1 MTSPIPEADAR
12 YELMG
17 IGELNM
23 TLRGKVALVTGA
35 GRHQGLGKAIC
46 ARLAMAGCRIALTD
60 LAVPQALMEAKNI
73 GTRAEMDEVAEELSA
88 IGPEVIALPMD
99 VRDEAQIEAT
109 IAAVVAKFG
118 RLDILINNA
127 GIGYLFSPI
136 TDTPAEFWRAVM
148 DVNLMGPFLCTK
160 HAARQM
166 NRQGSGGRIINIA
179 SQAAKSGH
187 PHLAAYIASKH
198 GLVGLT
204 RTAALELGSQ
214 GITVNAVCP
223 NHVTT
228 GLGSVQNE
236 YYAKLRGVSV
246 ERYLADMTA
255 GIPMG
260 RVGLPEDTANA
271 CVFLCSDQAAY
282 ITGEAMNVS
291 GGAEMH

>member
-1 MTSPIPEADAR
+1 MMLE
-12 YELMG
+12 
-17 IGELNM
+17 
-23 TLRGKVALVTGA
+23 GKVALVTGA
-35 GRHQGLGKAIC
+35 GRRQGLGQAIC
-46 ARLAMAGCRIALTD
+46 ARLAADGCRIALTD
-60 LAVPQALMEAKNI
+60 LAAPKPLMDARNI
-73 GTRAEMDEVAEELSA
+73 GTRAEMEDVARELA
-88 IGPEVIALPMD
+88 KIGPQVIALPMD
-99 VRDEAQIEAT
+99 VREEAEIETT
-109 IAAVVAKFG
+109 IAAVLARFG
-118 RLDILINNA
+118 RLDILVNNA

-136 TDTPAEFWRAVM
+136 VDTPVDFWKAVM

-166 NRQGSGGRIINIA
+166 ILQGGGGRVINIA

-204 RTAALELGSQ
+204 RTAALELGGH

-228 GLGSVQNE
+228 GLGSVQND

-246 ERYLADMTA
+246 EQYLDDMRR
-255 GIPMG
+255 GIAMG
-260 RVGLPEDTANA
+260 RVGLPTDTANA
-271 CVFLCSDQAAY
+271 CAFLCSDQAAY

>member
-1 MTSPIPEADAR
+1 MALE
-12 YELMG
+12 
-17 IGELNM
+17 
-23 TLRGKVALVTGA
+23 GKVALVTGA
-35 GRHQGLGKAIC
+35 GRHRGLGKAIC
-46 ARLAMAGCRIALTD
+46 ARLAREGCRIALTD
-60 LAVPQALMEAKNI
+60 LALPQPLMDAKNI
-73 GTRAEMDEVAEELSA
+73 GTRAEMDEVADELAA

-99 VRDEAQIEAT
+99 VRDEAQVEAA
-109 IAAVVAKFG
+109 IAAVVATFG

-136 TDTPAEFWRAVM
+136 VDTPSDFWKAVM

-160 HAARQM
+160 HASKQM
-166 NRQGSGGRIINIA
+166 IRQGSGGRIINIA

-204 RTAALELGSQ
+204 RTAALELGSH

-236 YYAKLRGVSV
+236 YYAKLKGVTV
-246 ERYLADMTA
+246 EQYLADMKR

-260 RVGLPEDTANA
+260 RVGLPDDTANA
-271 CVFLCSDQAAY
+271 CAFLCSDQAAY

>member
-1 MTSPIPEADAR
+1 MKPLA
-12 YELMG
+12 
-17 IGELNM
+17 
-23 TLRGKVALVTGA
+23 GKVALVTGA
-35 GRHQGLGKAIC
+35 GRHKGLGKAIC
-46 ARLAMAGCRIALTD
+46 AQLAAEGCRIALTD
-60 LAVPQALMEAKNI
+60 LADPKPLMDASHI
-73 GTRAEMDEVAEELSA
+73 GTRATMDEVAAELSS
-88 IGPEVIALPMD
+88 IGPEVMAVPMD
-99 VRDEAQIEAT
+99 VTDEAQIEAA
-109 IAAVVAKFG
+109 IASVVARFG
-118 RLDILINNA
+118 QLDILINNA

-136 TDTPAEFWRAVM
+136 VETPATFWKAVM
-148 DVNLMGPFLCTK
+148 DVNLLGPFLCTK
-160 HAARQM
+160 HASQQM
-166 NRQGSGGRIINIA
+166 IRQGRGGRIVNIA

-204 RTAALELGSQ
+204 RTAALELGSH

-228 GLGSVQNE
+228 GLGAVQNE

-246 ERYLADMTA
+246 EQYLEDMKR

-260 RVGLPEDTANA
+260 RVGLPEDTAKA
-271 CVFLCSDQAAY
+271 CAFLCSDAAQY

>member
-1 MTSPIPEADAR
+1 MM
-12 YELMG
+12 LQ
-17 IGELNM
+17 
-23 TLRGKVALVTGA
+23 GKVALVTGA
-35 GRHQGLGKAIC
+35 GRHGGLGKAIC
-46 ARLAMAGCRIALTD
+46 ARLAAEGCRIALTD
-60 LAVPQALMEAKNI
+60 LANPKPLMEAQHI
-73 GTRAEMDEVAEELSA
+73 GTRAEMDEVAEELSK
-88 IGPEVIALPMD
+88 IGPEVRAFAMD
-99 VRDEAQIEAT
+99 VCNEGQIEAVM
-109 IAAVVAKFG
+109 ASVVEHFG
-118 RLDILINNA
+118 RIDILVNNA

-136 TDTPAEFWRAVM
+136 VDTPADFWKAVM

-160 HAARQM
+160 HAAKHM
-166 NRQGSGGRIINIA
+166 IRQGTGGRIINIA

-204 RTAALELGSQ
+204 RTAALELGAH

-228 GLGSVQNE
+228 GLGAVQNE

-246 ERYLADMTA
+246 EQYLADMRN
-255 GIPMG
+255 GIPLG
-260 RVGLPEDTANA
+260 RVGMATDTANA
-271 CVFLCSDQAAY
+271 CAFLSSDLASY

>member
-1 MTSPIPEADAR
+1 MALE
-12 YELMG
+12 
-17 IGELNM
+17 
-23 TLRGKVALVTGA
+23 GKVALVTGA
-35 GRHQGLGKAIC
+35 GRHRGLGKAIC
-46 ARLAMAGCRIALTD
+46 ARLAREGCRIALTD
-60 LAVPQALMEAKNI
+60 LALPQPLMDAKNI
-73 GTRAEMDEVAEELSA
+73 GTRAEMDEVADELAA

-99 VRDEAQIEAT
+99 VRDEAQVESA
-109 IAAVVAKFG
+109 IAAVVATFG

-136 TDTPAEFWRAVM
+136 VDTPSDFWKAVM

-160 HAARQM
+160 HASKQMIRQ
-166 NRQGSGGRIINIA
+166 SHGGRIINIA

-204 RTAALELGSQ
+204 RTAALELGSH

-236 YYAKLRGVSV
+236 YYAKLKGVTV
-246 ERYLADMTA
+246 EQYLADMKR

-260 RVGLPEDTANA
+260 RVGLPDDTANA
-271 CVFLCSDQAAY
+271 CAFLCSDQAAY

>member
-1 MTSPIPEADAR
+1 MM
-12 YELMG
+12 LQ
-17 IGELNM
+17 
-23 TLRGKVALVTGA
+23 GKVALVTGA
-35 GRHQGLGKAIC
+35 GRHGGLGKAIC
-46 ARLAMAGCRIALTD
+46 ARLAAEGCRIALTD
-60 LAVPQALMEAKNI
+60 LANPKPLMEAQHI
-73 GTRAEMDEVAEELSA
+73 GTRAEMDEVAEELSK
-88 IGPEVIALPMD
+88 IGPEVRAFAMD
-99 VRDEAQIEAT
+99 VCNEGQIEAVM
-109 IAAVVAKFG
+109 ASVVEHFG
-118 RLDILINNA
+118 RIDILVNNA

-136 TDTPAEFWRAVM
+136 VDTPANFWKAVM

-160 HAARQM
+160 HAARHM
-166 NRQGSGGRIINIA
+166 IRQGTGGRIINIA

-204 RTAALELGSQ
+204 RTAALELGAH

-228 GLGSVQNE
+228 GLGAVQNE

-246 ERYLADMTA
+246 EQYLADMRN
-255 GIPMG
+255 GIPLG
-260 RVGLPEDTANA
+260 RVGMATDTANA
-271 CVFLCSDQAAY
+271 CAFLSSDLASY

>member
-1 MTSPIPEADAR
+1 MTM
-12 YELMG
+12 LQ
-17 IGELNM
+17 
-23 TLRGKVALVTGA
+23 GKVALVTGA
-35 GRHQGLGKAIC
+35 GRHGGLGKAIC
-46 ARLAMAGCRIALTD
+46 ARLAAEGCRIALTD
-60 LAVPQALMEAKNI
+60 LASPKPLMETQHI
-73 GTRAEMDEVAEELSA
+73 GTRAEMDEVADELSK
-88 IGPEVIALPMD
+88 IGPEVRAFAMD
-99 VRDEAQIEAT
+99 VRDESQIEAVM
-109 IAAVVAKFG
+109 ASVVDHFG
-118 RLDILINNA
+118 RLDILVNNA

-136 TDTPAEFWRAVM
+136 VDTPVDFWRAVM

-160 HAARQM
+160 HAAKHM
-166 NRQGSGGRIINIA
+166 IRQGTGGRIINIA

-204 RTAALELGSQ
+204 RTAALELGAH

-228 GLGSVQNE
+228 GLGAVQNE

-246 ERYLADMTA
+246 EQYLQDMTN
-255 GIPMG
+255 GIPLG
-260 RVGLPEDTANA
+260 RVGLPTDTANA
-271 CVFLCSDQAAY
+271 CAFLSSDLSSY

>member
-1 MTSPIPEADAR
+1 
-12 YELMG
+12 
-17 IGELNM
+17 M
-23 TLRGKVALVTGA
+23 TLEGKVALVTGA
-35 GRHQGLGKAIC
+35 GRHRGLGKAIC
-46 ARLAMAGCRIALTD
+46 ARLAREGCQIALTD
-60 LAVPQALMEAKNI
+60 LALPQPLMDAKNI
-73 GTRAEMDEVAEELSA
+73 GTRAEMDEVADELAA
-88 IGPEVIALPMD
+88 IGPKVIALPMD
-99 VRDEAQIEAT
+99 VRDEAQIESAIAT
-109 IAAVVAKFG
+109 VVATFG

-136 TDTPAEFWRAVM
+136 IDTPSDFWKAVM

-160 HAARQM
+160 HASKQM
-166 NRQGSGGRIINIA
+166 IRQGGGGRIINIA

-204 RTAALELGSQ
+204 RTAALELGTH

-236 YYAKLRGVSV
+236 YYAKLKGVTV
-246 ERYLADMTA
+246 EQYLADMTR

-260 RVGLPEDTANA
+260 RVGLPDDTANA
-271 CVFLCSDQAAY
+271 CAFLCSDQAAY

>member
-1 MTSPIPEADAR
+1 
-12 YELMG
+12 
-17 IGELNM
+17 M
-23 TLRGKVALVTGA
+23 TLAGKVALVTGA
-35 GRHQGLGKAIC
+35 GRHKGLGKAIC
-46 ARLAMAGCRIALTD
+46 ARLAAQGCRIALTD
-60 LAVPQALMEAKNI
+60 LAAPQPLMETKNI
-73 GTRAEMDEVAEELSA
+73 GTRAEMDEVAAELSL

-99 VRDEAQIEAT
+99 VRNEQQIEEVIGT
-109 IAAVVAKFG
+109 VVARFG

-136 TDTPAEFWRAVM
+136 TDTPADFWKAVM

-160 HAARQM
+160 HAAKQM
-166 NRQGSGGRIINIA
+166 IRQGSGGRIINIA

-204 RTAALELGSQ
+204 RTAALELGSA

-228 GLGSVQNE
+228 GLGAIQNE
-236 YYAKLRGVSV
+236 YYANLRGVSV
-246 ERYLADMTA
+246 EQYLSDMRA
-255 GIPMG
+255 SIPLG
-260 RVGLPEDTANA
+260 RVGMADDTANA
-271 CVFLCSDQAAY
+271 CAFLCSDQASY

>member
-1 MTSPIPEADAR
+1 
-12 YELMG
+12 
-17 IGELNM
+17 M
-23 TLRGKVALVTGA
+23 TLAGKVALVTGA

-46 ARLAMAGCRIALTD
+46 ARLLSAGCAVALTD
-60 LAVPQALMEAKNI
+60 LASPQPLMDTANI
-73 GTRAEMDEVAEELSA
+73 GTLSEMDTVAADLA
-88 IGPEVIALPMD
+88 TIGPKVIALPMD
-99 VRDEAQIEAT
+99 VRDEAQVEAS
-109 IAAVVAKFG
+109 IAAVVAEFG

-136 TDTPAEFWRAVM
+136 IDTPAEFWKAVM
-148 DVNLMGPFLCTK
+148 DVNLMGAFLCTK
-160 HAARQM
+160 HAAQQM
-166 NRQGSGGRIINIA
+166 IKQGTGGRIVNIA

-187 PHLAAYIASKH
+187 PHLSAYIASKH

-204 RTAALELGSQ
+204 RTAALELGAH

-228 GLGSVQNE
+228 GLGAVQNA

-246 ERYLADMTA
+246 EHDLADMRA
-255 GIPMG
+255 GIPLG
-260 RVGLPEDTANA
+260 RVGIPEDTANA
-271 CVFLCSDQAAY
+271 CAFLCSDQAAY

>member
-1 MTSPIPEADAR
+1 MM
-12 YELMG
+12 LQ
-17 IGELNM
+17 
-23 TLRGKVALVTGA
+23 GKVALVTGA
-35 GRHQGLGKAIC
+35 GRHGGLGKAIC
-46 ARLAMAGCRIALTD
+46 ARLAAEGCRIALTD
-60 LAVPQALMEAKNI
+60 LANPKPLMEAQHI
-73 GTRAEMDEVAEELSA
+73 GTRAEMDEVAEELSK
-88 IGPEVIALPMD
+88 IGPEVRAFAMD
-99 VRDEAQIEAT
+99 VCNEDQIEAVM
-109 IAAVVAKFG
+109 ASVVEHFG
-118 RLDILINNA
+118 RIDILVNNA

-136 TDTPAEFWRAVM
+136 VETPADFWKAVM

-160 HAARQM
+160 HAAKHM
-166 NRQGSGGRIINIA
+166 IRQGTGGRIINIA

-204 RTAALELGSQ
+204 RTAALELGAH

-228 GLGSVQNE
+228 GLGAVQNE

-246 ERYLADMTA
+246 EQYLADMKN
-255 GIPMG
+255 GIPLG
-260 RVGLPEDTANA
+260 RVGMATDTANA
-271 CVFLCSDQAAY
+271 CAFLSSDLASY

>member
-1 MTSPIPEADAR
+1 MM
-12 YELMG
+12 LQ
-17 IGELNM
+17 
-23 TLRGKVALVTGA
+23 GKVALVTGA
-35 GRHQGLGKAIC
+35 GRHGGLGKAIC
-46 ARLAMAGCRIALTD
+46 ARLAAEGCRIALTD
-60 LAVPQALMEAKNI
+60 LANPKPLMEAQHI
-73 GTRAEMDEVAEELSA
+73 GTRAEMDEVAEELSK
-88 IGPEVIALPMD
+88 IGPEVRAFAMD
-99 VRDEAQIEAT
+99 VCNESQIEAVM
-109 IAAVVAKFG
+109 ASVVEHFG
-118 RLDILINNA
+118 RIDILVNNA

-136 TDTPAEFWRAVM
+136 VDTPADFWKAVM

-160 HAARQM
+160 HAAKHM
-166 NRQGSGGRIINIA
+166 ILQGSGGRIINIA

-204 RTAALELGSQ
+204 RTAALELGAH

-228 GLGSVQNE
+228 GLGAVQNE

-246 ERYLADMTA
+246 EQYLADMKN
-255 GIPMG
+255 GIPLG
-260 RVGLPEDTANA
+260 RVGMATDTANA
-271 CVFLCSDQAAY
+271 CAFLSSDLASY

>member
-1 MTSPIPEADAR
+1 MALE
-12 YELMG
+12 
-17 IGELNM
+17 
-23 TLRGKVALVTGA
+23 GKVALVTGA
-35 GRHQGLGKAIC
+35 GRHRGLGKAIC
-46 ARLAMAGCRIALTD
+46 ARLAREGCRIALTD
-60 LAVPQALMEAKNI
+60 LALPQPLMDAKNI
-73 GTRAEMDEVAEELSA
+73 GTRAEMDEVADELAA

-99 VRDEAQIEAT
+99 VRDEAQVEAA
-109 IAAVVAKFG
+109 IAAVVATFG

-136 TDTPAEFWRAVM
+136 VDTPSDFWKAVM

-160 HAARQM
+160 HASKQM
-166 NRQGSGGRIINIA
+166 IRQGSGGRIINIA

-204 RTAALELGSQ
+204 RTAALELGSHA
-214 GITVNAVCP
+214 ITVNAVCP

-236 YYAKLRGVSV
+236 YYAKLKGVTV
-246 ERYLADMTA
+246 EQYLADMKR

-260 RVGLPEDTANA
+260 RVGLPDDTANA
-271 CVFLCSDQAAY
+271 CAFLCSDQAAY

>member
-1 MTSPIPEADAR
+1 MM
-12 YELMG
+12 LQ
-17 IGELNM
+17 
-23 TLRGKVALVTGA
+23 GKVALVTGA
-35 GRHQGLGKAIC
+35 GRHGGLGKAIC
-46 ARLAMAGCRIALTD
+46 ARLATEGCRIALTD
-60 LAVPQALMEAKNI
+60 LANPKPLMEARHI
-73 GTRAEMDEVAEELSA
+73 GTRAEMDEVAEELSK
-88 IGPEVIALPMD
+88 IGPEVRAFAMD
-99 VRDEAQIEAT
+99 VCNEDQIEAVM
-109 IAAVVAKFG
+109 ASVVEHFG
-118 RLDILINNA
+118 RIDILVNNA

-136 TDTPAEFWRAVM
+136 VDTPADFWKAVM

-160 HAARQM
+160 HAAKHM
-166 NRQGSGGRIINIA
+166 IRQGTGGRIINIA

-204 RTAALELGSQ
+204 RTAALELGAH

-228 GLGSVQNE
+228 GLGAVQNE

-246 ERYLADMTA
+246 EQYLADMRN
-255 GIPMG
+255 GIPLG
-260 RVGLPEDTANA
+260 RVGMATDTANA
-271 CVFLCSDQAAY
+271 CAFLSSDLASY

>member
-1 MTSPIPEADAR
+1 MKPLA
-12 YELMG
+12 
-17 IGELNM
+17 
-23 TLRGKVALVTGA
+23 GKVALVTGA
-35 GRHQGLGKAIC
+35 GRHKGLGKAIC
-46 ARLAMAGCRIALTD
+46 AQLAAEGCRIALTD
-60 LAVPQALMEAKNI
+60 LADPKPLMDASHI
-73 GTRAEMDEVAEELSA
+73 GTRATMDEVAAELSS
-88 IGPEVIALPMD
+88 IGPEVMAVPMD
-99 VRDEAQIEAT
+99 VTDEAQIEA
-109 IAAVVAKFG
+109 AVASVVARFG
-118 RLDILINNA
+118 QLDILINNA

-136 TDTPAEFWRAVM
+136 VETPATFWKAVM
-148 DVNLMGPFLCTK
+148 DVNLLGPFLCTK
-160 HAARQM
+160 HASQQM
-166 NRQGSGGRIINIA
+166 IRQGRGGRIVNIA

-204 RTAALELGSQ
+204 RTAALELGSH

-228 GLGSVQNE
+228 GLGAVQNE

-246 ERYLADMTA
+246 EQYLEDMKR

-260 RVGLPEDTANA
+260 RVGLPEDTAKA
-271 CVFLCSDQAAY
+271 CAFLCSDAAQY

>member
-1 MTSPIPEADAR
+1 M
-12 YELMG
+12 LQ
-17 IGELNM
+17 
-23 TLRGKVALVTGA
+23 GKVALVTGA
-35 GRHQGLGKAIC
+35 GRHGGLGKAIC
-46 ARLAMAGCRIALTD
+46 ARLAAEGCRIALTD
-60 LAVPQALMEAKNI
+60 LASPQPLMETQHI
-73 GTRAEMDEVAEELSA
+73 GTRAEMDEVADELSK
-88 IGPEVIALPMD
+88 IGPEVRAFAMD
-99 VRDEAQIEAT
+99 VRDEGQIEAVM
-109 IAAVVAKFG
+109 ASVVDHFG
-118 RLDILINNA
+118 RLDILVNNA

-136 TDTPAEFWRAVM
+136 VDTPADFWKAVM

-160 HAARQM
+160 HAAKHM
-166 NRQGSGGRIINIA
+166 IRQGTGGRIINIA

-204 RTAALELGSQ
+204 RTAALELGAH

-228 GLGSVQNE
+228 GLGAVQNE

-246 ERYLADMTA
+246 EQYLQDMTN
-255 GIPMG
+255 GIPLG
-260 RVGLPEDTANA
+260 RVGLPADTANA
-271 CVFLCSDQAAY
+271 CAFLSSDLSSY

>member
-1 MTSPIPEADAR
+1 MM
-12 YELMG
+12 LQ
-17 IGELNM
+17 
-23 TLRGKVALVTGA
+23 GKVALVTGA
-35 GRHQGLGKAIC
+35 GRHGGLGKAIC
-46 ARLAMAGCRIALTD
+46 ARLAAEGCRIALTD
-60 LAVPQALMEAKNI
+60 LANPKPLMEAQHI
-73 GTRAEMDEVAEELSA
+73 GTRAEMDEVAEELSK
-88 IGPEVIALPMD
+88 IGPEVRAFAMG
-99 VRDEAQIEAT
+99 VCNEGQIEAVM
-109 IAAVVAKFG
+109 ASVVEHFG
-118 RLDILINNA
+118 RIDILVNNA

-136 TDTPAEFWRAVM
+136 VDTPANFWKAVM

-160 HAARQM
+160 HAARHM
-166 NRQGSGGRIINIA
+166 IRQGTGGRIINIA

-204 RTAALELGSQ
+204 RTAALELGAH

-228 GLGSVQNE
+228 GLGAVQNE

-246 ERYLADMTA
+246 EQYLADMRN
-255 GIPMG
+255 GIPLG
-260 RVGLPEDTANA
+260 RVGMATDTANA
-271 CVFLCSDQAAY
+271 CAFLSSDLASY